1 MDKPVNFNSNDVYI
15 DMERK
20 GCEWCM
26 TYNWKTRKEV
36 PSDFS
41 QYKIEG
47 RNIKY
52 CPFCGREL
60 N

>member
-1 MDKPVNFNSNDVYI
+1 MDKPVNFNPNDVYI
-15 DMERK
+15 DVKRK
-20 GCEWCM
+20 GCKWCM
-26 TYNWKTRKEV
+26 TYNWKEHKEI

-52 CPFCGREL
+52 CPFC
-60 N
+60 

>member
-1 MDKPVNFNSNDVYI
+1 MDKPVNFNPNDVYI

-20 GCEWCM
+20 GCKWCM
-26 TYNWKTRKEV
+26 TYNWKAHKEI

-41 QYKIEG
+41 EYKIEG

-52 CPFCGREL
+52 CLFCGRKL